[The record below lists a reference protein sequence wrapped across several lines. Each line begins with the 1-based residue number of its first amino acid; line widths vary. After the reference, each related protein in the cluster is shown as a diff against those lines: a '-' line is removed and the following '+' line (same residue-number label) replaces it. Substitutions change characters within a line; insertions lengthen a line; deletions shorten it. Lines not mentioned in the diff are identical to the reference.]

1 MRLTRRFDE
10 ATESL
15 VVDVSRSE
23 FAANVRNTAI
33 TTDELGNRNGFLFR
47 VARDLAYVV
56 DVNVTGLAEALKHK
70 TGFSF
75 IGCIDQRR
83 HSGLVLHSNGSL
95 RAHSLTISAFPI
107 KTLCCAGILER
118 LFNLVAH
125 DLSDLYARR
134 RSVAADS
141 SNPFCRAGIGS
152 FHAIVDRVGKELLAH
167 LCGDLKRLRRPRFLE
182 FVYDARESKQRLPS
196 LFGQFRAEV
205 RIQRAKRGFEL

>member
-23 FAANVRNTAI
+23 FAADVRNTAI
-33 TTDELGNRNGFLFR
+33 TTDELGNRDGFLFR
-47 VARDLAYVV
+47 VARDLAYIV

-70 TGFSF
+70 TGFSL
-75 IGCIDQRR
+75 IGCVDQRR
-83 HSGLVLHSNGSL
+83 HSGLVLHPNGSL

-107 KTLCCAGILER
+107 KTLCCTGVLER

-134 RSVAADS
+134 RSVATDS

-152 FHAIVDRVGKELLAH
+152 FHAIVDRVGKELLTH
-167 LCGDLKRLRRPRFLE
+167 LCGNLKRLWRPRFLE
-182 FVYDARESKQRLPS
+182 LVYDARESKQRLPS
-196 LFGQFRAEV
+196 LFGQLRAEV
-205 RIQRAKRGFEL
+205 RIQRAKCSFEL